1 MTFERILVTGGS
13 GLIGRPTVR
22 HLLESGASV
31 TVLDRDRQDFGAQV
45 HVIEG
50 DVADPE
56 TVRRAVKGQ
65 DAVVHLAGIPGPL
78 IADDVTTYAVNTVGT
93 YAVLHAAA
101 ECGVRKVVYASSIN
115 ATGLPLNDR
124 PLLPERYPFDE
135 VTTEDFT
142 DPYSLSKKANEQAAA
157 QIGSRTAM
165 SITGLRFPLVRDIT
179 LDGGRR
185 FAEHLDTLMRDDP
198 RRAACEGWTYL
209 NVTDAARAVA
219 AALTHD
225 TPPAPGILVAAPR
238 TYLRDNTVDAL
249 ARYAPGVERTP
260 VPGRN
265 VPVNL
270 DRCHDLLRFEALTL
284 LDDVAPEALIS
295 IGDYA
300 DGDAEDLPQ

>member
-13 GLIGRPTVR
+13 GLIGRATVR
-22 HLLESGASV
+22 QLVDSGASV
-31 TVLDRDRQDFGAQV
+31 TVLDRDRGDGAFDARV

-50 DVADPE
+50 DVTDPG
-56 TVRRAVKGQ
+56 TIRRAVRDQ
-65 DAVVHLAGIPGPL
+65 DAVVHLAGIPGPR

-93 YAVLHAAA
+93 YAVLSIAA
-101 ECGVRKVVYASSIN
+101 ECGVDKVVYASSIN

-124 PLLPERYPFDE
+124 PLLPERYPFSE
-135 VTTEDFT
+135 STIEDFT

-165 SITGLRFPLVRDIT
+165 NITGIRFPLVRDIT

-185 FAEHLDTLMRDDP
+185 FAEHLDLLMRDDP

-209 NVTDAARAVA
+209 DVTDSARAVA

-225 TPPAPGILVAAPR
+225 TPAAPGILVTAPR
-238 TYLRDNTVDAL
+238 TYLRDDTEHAL
-249 ARYAPGVERTP
+249 ARYAPGVARSP

-265 VPVNL
+265 VPVDL
-270 DRCHDLLRFEALTL
+270 RRCRDLLRFEASMS
-284 LDDVAPEALIS
+284 LDEVAPEALIT
-295 IGDYA
+295 IGDY
-300 DGDAEDLPQ
+300 EDLQQW